1 MVRIIRIKRKVT
13 LKTKVIQPEDD
24 VSVKVSL
31 KRKQPETQLAVK
43 DGSTG
48 DGERKKRQAKIVLVA
63 LLVAIFGG
71 VGYYLYNTNQADTTK
86 SSPIV
91 ATTGRT
97 DVLKETAQAAQ
108 SNSAAEVAKAE
119 TGEQTYAGQ
128 AGNAADNKS
137 QNVTSANADKAS
149 VENVSVKADTKKQAT
164 SSANSNASDI
174 NVSATTPSS
183 SVQETAN
190 EVLKGVY
197 GNGVTRKHKLGSRYA
212 EVQRHVNEMYRNG
225 FVH

>member
-1 MVRIIRIKRKVT
+1 MVDNKK
-13 LKTKVIQPEDD
+13 LFKPEDFD
-24 VSVKVSL
+24 KPKEIGKNGTAKKWFLIIGV
-31 KRKQPETQLAVK
+31 AVVV
-43 DGSTG
+43 
-48 DGERKKRQAKIVLVA
+48 IL
-63 LLVAIFGG
+63 G

-91 ATTGRT
+91 AITGRT

>member
-1 MVRIIRIKRKVT
+1 MADNKK
-13 LKTKVIQPEDD
+13 LFKPEDFD
-24 VSVKVSL
+24 KPKEIGKNGTAKKWFLIIGV
-31 KRKQPETQLAVK
+31 AV
-43 DGSTG
+43 
-48 DGERKKRQAKIVLVA
+48 VV
-63 LLVAIFGG
+63 
-71 VGYYLYNTNQADTTK
+71 TTK
-86 SSPIV
+86 NNPVVS
-91 ATTGRT
+91 TTGRT

-108 SNSAAEVAKAE
+108 PNSAAEVAKAE
-119 TGEQTYAGQ
+119 TGKQIDAGQ

-137 QNVTSANADKAS
+137 QNVTSANADKAP